1 MPYLQQTQEGT
12 DDYRVEQ
19 TLSAE
24 RDRVEAW
31 LRAQEAKIE
40 ALRRVRAGKS
50 LRRVAVNGRN

>member
-1 MPYLQQTQEGT
+1 MLLQQSMT
-12 DDYRVEQ
+12 DTPERE
-19 TLSAE
+19 AE
-24 RDRVEAW
+24 RLLQEAARRSDAF

>member
-19 TLSAE
+19 KLSAE
-24 RDRVEAW
+24 RDRVEAF

-50 LRRVAVNGRN
+50 LRRVVNGRN